1 MPSQNQ
7 KEKQKDTI
15 RRILDTAA
23 EVFAEV
29 GFAGA
34 RMDEIADRTGVNKAT
49 IYYHI
54 GDKKTLY
61 TKVLHELFAS
71 TGERLERIIQ
81 QAESPEEKLSLYIQ
95 QFAQILDQNPHK
107 AIMMLRELA
116 DRGELLPEIVGQD
129 LAQIIG
135 KLMNILTEG
144 EKQGRFIPVNPISVH
159 LMVIGALI
167 LYKVGT
173 PLRNKIFH
181 SPDSAD
187 HAKAALSGD
196 FADEIERLVLRAV
209 KIDMEC

>member
-1 MPSQNQ
+1 MSSQKS

-29 GFAGA
+29 GCAGA

-61 TKVLHELFAS
+61 TRVLHELFAN
-71 TGERLERIIQ
+71 TGDRLERIIQ

-116 DRGELLPEIVGQD
+116 DRGELLPDIVGQD
-129 LAQIIG
+129 LALIIG

-173 PLRNKIFH
+173 PLRNKIFP

-187 HAKAALSGD
+187 QAKAAISGD
-196 FADEIERLVLRAV
+196 FAHEIERLVLRAV
-209 KIDMEC
+209 KIDMER

>member
-1 MPSQNQ
+1 MPSPKI

-61 TKVLHELFAS
+61 SRVLHELFAS
-71 TGERLERIIQ
+71 TGDRLDRLLQ
-81 QAESPEEKLSLYIQ
+81 QAGSPEEKLSKYIQ
-95 QFAQILDQNPHK
+95 QLAQVLDQNPHK
-107 AIMMLRELA
+107 AIMMLREIA
-116 DRGELLPEIVGQD
+116 DQEEQLPDIVGRD
-129 LAQIIG
+129 LTQIIG
-135 KLMNILTEG
+135 KLIKILSEG
-144 EKQGRFIPVNPISVH
+144 EKQGCFIPVNPVIIH

-167 LYKVGT
+167 LYKAGT
-173 PLRNKIFH
+173 PVREKIIQ
-181 SPDSAD
+181 SSESIGNTDGS
-187 HAKAALSGD
+187 LSGF

-209 KIDMEC
+209 KIDY